1 MDTNRLYA
9 QTATMSQIV
18 IQFVNE
24 FPPEKKIITRDV
36 VQAYADDYVIPQ
48 DPTLNN
54 IVYRFQQWFEKNWKP
69 VIPSIPTQIENIVRE
84 NSRPQLIP
92 FTIEHLIVSKEWP
105 DRMDCLYFA
114 IESGATVQEMI
125 RWREA
130 KNEEAKAI

>member
-54 IVYRFQQWFEKNWKP
+54 IVYRFQQWFEKKLEA
-69 VIPSIPTQIENIVRE
+69 S
-84 NSRPQLIP
+84 NS
-92 FTIEHLIVSKEWP
+92 FNTN
-105 DRMDCLYFA
+105 A
-114 IESGATVQEMI
+114 
-125 RWREA
+125 
-130 KNEEAKAI
+130 N